1 MLFNSGEFFF
11 FFIAVYLLY
20 LILPHR
26 GQNIL
31 LLLGSYFFY
40 GYWDWRF
47 LGLIFIST
55 IVDYSAGLSIQSAR
69 DTGKDRIAKRWLIL
83 SIIVNLGILGF
94 FKYFNYFAD
103 SFVSVVSLFG
113 WQPSYITLKI
123 ILPVGISF
131 YTFQTMS
138 YTIDVYRGI
147 MKPTRH
153 FFDFAL
159 FVSFFPQLM
168 AGPIERARR
177 LLPQIQKKRN
187 ITYNHLSEGG
197 WLLFWGLFK
206 KVFIADSLAPYS
218 LWGVTF
224 QQSPTGVDI
233 YIASFAFII
242 QFYCDFSGY
251 SDMARGLASLMG
263 FKLSLNFNLPYFAT
277 NPAQLWQKWHITLSN
292 WFRDYCYGPLRQVFK
307 GRFSRE
313 YALVITMALVGL
325 WHGASWRFVCWGFS
339 WGVMMFIYR
348 VIQPYLNRLIKKY
361 HRFNFL
367 FAFFG
372 IIFIVNVWILLG
384 QFFVALDFSHAIGAI
399 KIILTNWSYSEN
411 SLKDLIAVLY
421 FTWPLILIQLSQ
433 YFSKNL
439 DVVRTWPI
447 PVRFALYIV
456 LFFLLTTSGAEG
468 GAEFIYFQF

>member
-177 LLPQIQKKRN
+177 LLPQ
-187 ITYNHLSEGG
+187 T
-197 WLLFWGLFK
+197 
-206 KVFIADSLAPYS
+206 
-218 LWGVTF
+218 
-224 QQSPTGVDI
+224 
-233 YIASFAFII
+233 
-242 QFYCDFSGY
+242 
-251 SDMARGLASLMG
+251 
-263 FKLSLNFNLPYFAT
+263 
-277 NPAQLWQKWHITLSN
+277 
-292 WFRDYCYGPLRQVFK
+292 
-307 GRFSRE
+307 E
-313 YALVITMALVGL
+313 Y
-325 WHGASWRFVCWGFS
+325 
-339 WGVMMFIYR
+339 
-348 VIQPYLNRLIKKY
+348 YL
-361 HRFNFL
+361 
-367 FAFFG
+367 
-372 IIFIVNVWILLG
+372 
-384 QFFVALDFSHAIGAI
+384 
-399 KIILTNWSYSEN
+399 
-411 SLKDLIAVLY
+411 
-421 FTWPLILIQLSQ
+421 
-433 YFSKNL
+433 
-439 DVVRTWPI
+439 
-447 PVRFALYIV
+447 
-456 LFFLLTTSGAEG
+456 
-468 GAEFIYFQF
+468 